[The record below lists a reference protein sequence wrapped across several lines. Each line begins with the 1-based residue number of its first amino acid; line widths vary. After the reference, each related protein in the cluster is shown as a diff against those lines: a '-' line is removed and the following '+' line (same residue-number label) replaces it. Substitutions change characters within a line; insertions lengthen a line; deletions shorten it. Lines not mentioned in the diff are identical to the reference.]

1 MSAYHR
7 LDSCLSTLRLPVL
20 ALLFGLLMA
29 SVGLSAAFAEGPASE
44 DVAAFRQ
51 VIDKQI
57 AAFNR
62 DDADGAYQF
71 ASPRIK
77 SIFPTP
83 EIFMAMVKRG
93 YQPVYRARDY
103 SFDDVVMMEGEIVQP
118 VRITLPEGDVVVALY
133 TMERQADGTW
143 RIAGCALLQESG
155 ENV

>member
-7 LDSCLSTLRLPVL
+7 LDSCLSTLRLRVL

-51 VIDKQI
+51 VIDNQI

-93 YQPVYRARDY
+93 YQPVYRAKATTEYYR
-103 SFDDVVMMEGEIVQP
+103 P
-118 VRITLPEGDVVVALY
+118 AAL
-133 TMERQADGTW
+133 TRTSLSQWVGKQL
-143 RIAGCALLQESG
+143 RRFGLLKGQTRR
-155 ENV
+155 